1 MIDQASRFKAL
12 NEKNAEE
19 EQSEDGDEQ
28 KESTLPV
35 EKNFYIREQYV
46 LAHSNNVDIILN
58 DKFTGH
64 NLLKDQKFFK
74 MITKRQ
80 MPNMFEDILF

>member
-1 MIDQASRFKAL
+1 MKIDD
-12 NEKNAEE
+12 EE
-19 EQSEDGDEQ
+19 DSSEDDDSSA
-28 KESTLPV
+28 KTIKP

-58 DKFTGH
+58 NKFVGH
-64 NLLKDQKFFK
+64 KLLNKKYFK

-80 MPNMFEDILF
+80 MPDMFEDILF